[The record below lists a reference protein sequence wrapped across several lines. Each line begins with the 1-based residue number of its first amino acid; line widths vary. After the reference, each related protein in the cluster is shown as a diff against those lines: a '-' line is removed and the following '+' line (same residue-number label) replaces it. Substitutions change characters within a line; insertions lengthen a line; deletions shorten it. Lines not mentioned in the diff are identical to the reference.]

1 MINGGL
7 HGRHGAEEPVEEGE
21 TDAEV
26 LVHEPLVVEHP
37 VVDTVK
43 VARPAEPGPH
53 NRHALHPETFD
64 MHAVVQIAEDPEAP
78 AENDPEKQNL
88 VSRADPEEPEK
99 TTQGD
104 QQYSGWDDPF
114 ESDIADGDLARCRIQ
129 VLFAG
134 PLLLQG
140 TVEKQM
146 VLHMIHAQERDPAA
160 VEQAMQEV
168 TQQLGGQNCRYG
180 PGGDYN
186 RFRHALETSRR
197 GNRAQAAKR
206 GTGQCRTTTCW
217 RYQFCRL
224 REASRTIRIC
234 R

>member
-1 MINGGL
+1 MIKGGL

-26 LVHEPLVVEHP
+26 LVHQSLVVEHP
-37 VVDTVK
+37 VMDIVEIS
-43 VARPAEPGPH
+43 RPAEPAPYH
-53 NRHALHPETFD
+53 WHALHPEALD

-78 AENDPEKQNL
+78 AENDPEKQKL

-104 QQYSGWDDPF
+104 EQHSGWDDPF
-114 ESDIADGDLARCRIQ
+114 ESDIADGDLARGRIH

-134 PLLLQG
+134 SLFLQG

-160 VEQAMQEV
+160 VEQSMQQV
-168 TQQLGGQNCRYG
+168 TQQLGG
-180 PGGDYN
+180 
-186 RFRHALETSRR
+186 
-197 GNRAQAAKR
+197 
-206 GTGQCRTTTCW
+206 
-217 RYQFCRL
+217 
-224 REASRTIRIC
+224 
-234 R
+234 